1 MYSLIIIDDEEETLE
16 ALTDCFPWE
25 SIGFQVI
32 GSFRFASV
40 ALDFCQKTMPDV
52 VLTDIR
58 LPLKSGF
65 DILDALSRKEN
76 KPLFCVMSAYDEFRY
91 AKQAIQ
97 YGVQDY
103 LVKPVS
109 LDELTKTFTRIKEI
123 LDARAPLPSPDKE
136 HDGIDNVLVRN
147 AIELT

>member
-1 MYSLIIIDDEEETLE
+1 MYSLIIIDDEEEILE

-65 DILDALSRKEN
+65 DILDVLIPIFRDEDC
-76 KPLFCVMSAYDEFRY
+76 PLTARCKGINNRN
-91 AKQAIQ
+91 
-97 YGVQDY
+97 G
-103 LVKPVS
+103 PS
-109 LDELTKTFTRIKEI
+109 LWSWLRCH
-123 LDARAPLPSPDKE
+123 PHP
-136 HDGIDNVLVRN
+136 
-147 AIELT
+147 